1 MNGRL
6 IGLGCAAAVFALDQ
20 STKALALG
28 STALAQGVEVLPV
41 LNLVLVRNEGVSFGM
56 LGGVAPWWALAAL
69 GVTIVAVLLAWLWR
83 GHGRVLSL
91 ALGLVIGGALSNILD
106 RARHGAV
113 TDFLDLHLAA
123 YHWPAFNLADVAV
136 VTGTALLLLDGLR
149 DAKRKAA
156 TGLLGSG
163 PPPSALR
170 VPQGPGSRMAARGE
184 AGEDEG
190 RRGRAATGPGAWT

>member
-1 MNGRL
+1 MS
-6 IGLGCAAAVFALDQ
+6 AW
-20 STKALALG
+20 S
-28 STALAQGVEVLPV
+28 
-41 LNLVLVRNEGVSFGM
+41 LVVDPHL
-56 LGGVAPWWALAAL
+56 PWWALAAL

-156 TGLLGSG
+156 TGL
-163 PPPSALR
+163 
-170 VPQGPGSRMAARGE
+170 
-184 AGEDEG
+184 
-190 RRGRAATGPGAWT
+190 

>member
-91 ALGLVIGGALSNILD
+91 ALSLIHILTLPTICS
-106 RARHGAV
+106 V
-113 TDFLDLHLAA
+113 
-123 YHWPAFNLADVAV
+123 
-136 VTGTALLLLDGLR
+136 
-149 DAKRKAA
+149 
-156 TGLLGSG
+156 
-163 PPPSALR
+163 
-170 VPQGPGSRMAARGE
+170 
-184 AGEDEG
+184 
-190 RRGRAATGPGAWT
+190 

>member
-123 YHWPAFNLADVAV
+123 YHWPAFNLADTAIFVGV
-136 VTGTALLLLDGLR
+136 ALLLLVGGRR
-149 DAKRKAA
+149 DPAGAP
-156 TGLLGSG
+156 TS
-163 PPPSALR
+163 
-170 VPQGPGSRMAARGE
+170 AAR
-184 AGEDEG
+184 
-190 RRGRAATGPGAWT
+190 P

>member
-41 LNLVLVRNEGVSFGM
+41 LNLVLVRNV
-56 LGGVAPWWALAAL
+56 GGVAPWWALAAL

-156 TGLLGSG
+156 TGL
-163 PPPSALR
+163 
-170 VPQGPGSRMAARGE
+170 
-184 AGEDEG
+184 
-190 RRGRAATGPGAWT
+190 

>member
-1 MNGRL
+1 MSGRL

-20 STKALALG
+20 GTKALALG
-28 STALAQGVEVLPV
+28 STALAQGAEVLPV
-41 LNLVLVRNEGVSFGM
+41 LNLVLVRNKGVSFGM

-69 GVTIVAVLLAWLWR
+69 GVTIVAILAAWLWR
-83 GHGRVLSL
+83 AQGRVLSL

-113 TDFLDLHLAA
+113 TDFLDFHLAA

-149 DAKRKAA
+149 GPKRKAA
-156 TGLLGSG
+156 
-163 PPPSALR
+163 AA
-170 VPQGPGSRMAARGE
+170 GPG
-184 AGEDEG
+184 
-190 RRGRAATGPGAWT
+190 T

>member
-1 MNGRL
+1 MCIR
-6 IGLGCAAAVFALDQ
+6 D
-20 STKALALG
+20 
-28 STALAQGVEVLPV
+28 
-41 LNLVLVRNEGVSFGM
+41 R
-56 LGGVAPWWALAAL
+56 
-69 GVTIVAVLLAWLWR
+69 
-83 GHGRVLSL
+83 

-156 TGLLGSG
+156 TGL
-163 PPPSALR
+163 
-170 VPQGPGSRMAARGE
+170 
-184 AGEDEG
+184 
-190 RRGRAATGPGAWT
+190 